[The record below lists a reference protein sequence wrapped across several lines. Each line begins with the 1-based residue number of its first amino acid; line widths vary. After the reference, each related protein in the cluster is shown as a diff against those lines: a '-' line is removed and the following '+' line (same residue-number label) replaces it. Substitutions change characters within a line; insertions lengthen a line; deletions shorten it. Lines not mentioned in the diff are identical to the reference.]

1 MPVRI
6 VPFDEADRAAV
17 IALWRSAEFV
27 RSGND
32 PDRDINRTPAV
43 DDGMFFVAR

>member
-27 RSGND
+27 RPGND
-32 PDRDINRTPAV
+32 PARDINRTPAV
-43 DDGMFFVAR
+43 DAGMFFVAR